1 MGNFPSQL
9 TDLTEC
15 RTAIDFFALRNA
27 DFKLVMDNYIEIDE
41 MVAILR
47 TIHKTT
53 LLLQQADA
61 TLSDYFGAS
70 IEMREKL
77 KIFVNTN
84 NRKTDLAERL
94 LAELSIRK
102 PQMLQNEAMLCA
114 IYLDRRFSTELSD
127 DEKRF
132 ARAAVYK
139 MYNRICESKNTDTSS
154 GSDEFNLESYL
165 ASRENASIDSNQQ
178 NVLKECEYSSIL
190 DSFEREHQ
198 RIHAKTSV
206 LQFWKDQRYN
216 FPEIYEDA
224 CVINAIPPAQATV
237 ERCFSSLKFTYS
249 NLRCTLSLDLLND
262 ILTIRS
268 NQSLAQEVFTEA
280 LVLENLKYTNLS

>member
-1 MGNFPSQL
+1 
-9 TDLTEC
+9 
-15 RTAIDFFALRNA
+15 
-27 DFKLVMDNYIEIDE
+27 MDSSAEIEEI
-41 MVAILR
+41 VAILR

-53 LLLQQADA
+53 LLLQRADA

-77 KIFVNTN
+77 KIFVRAND
-84 NRKTDLAERL
+84 RKTDLAENL

-127 DEKRF
+127 DKKTF

-139 MYNRICESKNTDTSS
+139 MYRRIYESKNTEISS
-154 GSDEFNLESYL
+154 NSAEFNLESYF
-165 ASRENASIDSNQQ
+165 AGRENASIDSAQQ
-178 NVLKECEYSSIL
+178 NVLKECEFSIIL
-190 DSFEREHQ
+190 DSFEIKHQ
-198 RIHAKTSV
+198 RTHANTPV
-206 LQFWKDQRYN
+206 LQFWKEQKIN
-216 FPEIYEDA
+216 FPQIYEVA
-224 CVINAIPPAQATV
+224 CVVNAIPPAQATV

-249 NLRCTLSLDLLND
+249 NLRCTLSLELLND

-280 LVLENLKYTNLS
+280 LVSEKLKYTNLS